1 MAANVA
7 LAEIIDVVII
17 VQNQIKLQIEERPY
31 QFTEKK
37 VLDGSEL

>member
-7 LAEIIDVVII
+7 LAEIIQKVI
-17 VQNQIKLQIEERPY
+17 VPNQIKLQIEERPY